1 MSTPRIAIIGRP
13 NVGKSTF
20 FNRMLNKRYAI
31 VDQQEGITRDR
42 IYGEMEWCGRN
53 IKFIDTGG
61 FIYDDKDEF
70 NKSVRTQSNDAME
83 EQILFC
89 LWLMLNKELCQMIRF

>member
-20 FNRMLNKRYAI
+20 FNRMLNKRHAI

-42 IYGEMEWCGRN
+42 IYGEMEWCGHN

-61 FIYDDKDEF
+61 VIFFLIF
-70 NKSVRTQSNDAME
+70 MGNA
-83 EQILFC
+83 EQTG
-89 LWLMLNKELCQMIRF
+89 M